1 MDKLRYGLFLGSKQ
15 FVKKWKEKLY
25 AEKDREKPQA
35 RRALK
40 EEGIETA
47 VERVFRSLG
56 VQHPGSLLKPCR
68 GESRPDRDLAI
79 YVLCYLGVFTHQE
92 IGRHFGVG
100 YTSISGSLKRVEGY
114 MSSDGDLKEKVSI
127 ILNDK

>member
-35 RRALK
+35 RKALK

-47 VERVFRSLG
+47 TERVFTSLG
-56 VQHPGSLLKPCR
+56 VEDPGPLRKPCR
-68 GESRPDRDLAI
+68 GESRPDRDPAI
-79 YVLCYLGVFTHQE
+79 YVLCHLGIFTHQE
-92 IGRHFGVG
+92 IGKHFGVG
-100 YTSISGSLKRVEGY
+100 YTSISGALKRAQGY
-114 MSSDGDLKEKVSI
+114 MESEGKLKQRI
-127 ILNDK
+127 ANILNDK